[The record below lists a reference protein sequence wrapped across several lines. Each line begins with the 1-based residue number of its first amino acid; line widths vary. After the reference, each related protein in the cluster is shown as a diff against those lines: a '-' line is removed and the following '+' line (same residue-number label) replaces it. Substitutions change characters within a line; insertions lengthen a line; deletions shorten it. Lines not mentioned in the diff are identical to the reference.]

1 MHRLQPS
8 TWASIA
14 VIAALIGGT
23 ALTWR
28 MRPEV
33 PPNVLDFVLPA
44 IASAALL
51 LRRRLP
57 VAALLTTAVCTALY
71 YPYARLDGPLLL
83 LFLVALYNAADQGRL
98 IAAIATGAASVLGM
112 GIGELG
118 ETRHVDD
125 SQFVMIGGWVV
136 AAIAFGGVTRNRRA
150 FQHEAEQRALD
161 AEHTKEEE
169 GRRRE
174 TEERLRIAR
183 ELHDVLGHNISLI
196 NVQAGAAL
204 HGLKKRPED
213 AETALRTIKDTSKE
227 TLRQLRTTLG
237 VLRQV
242 DEQAPTAPADSLE
255 RLDELVKRSGLE
267 VAVTVAGGLE
277 GLPAQV
283 DLAAARIIQESLT
296 NVTRHSG
303 TDHATLTINRSS
315 RNIVIRVEDDGPGAV
330 YTDGSGFGVQGM
342 RERATA
348 LGGTLEAGPRTGAG
362 FAVVATLPI
371 AGLPTDTPPQRN
383 GTARQ
388 NPTGQQDTQA
398 QDGKR

>member
-1 MHRLQPS
+1 MPRLQPS
-8 TWASIA
+8 TWSSIA
-14 VIAALIGGT
+14 VIAALIAGT
-23 ALTWR
+23 VLTGR
-28 MRPEV
+28 LRPEV
-33 PPNVLDFVLPA
+33 TPNALDFALPA
-44 IASAALL
+44 IACGALL
-51 LRRRLP
+51 LRRRFP
-57 VAALLTTAVCTALY
+57 VAALLVAAVCTALY

-83 LFLVALYNAADQGRL
+83 IFLVALYNAADQGHL

-112 GIGELG
+112 GIGEMG
-118 ETRHVDD
+118 EARHVDD

-136 AAIAFGGVTRNRRA
+136 AAIAFGGVTKNRRA

-169 GRRRE
+169 ARRRE

-196 NVQAGAAL
+196 NVQAGSAL

-242 DEQAPTAPADSLE
+242 DEEAPTAPADSLD
-255 RLDELVKRSGLE
+255 RLDELVKRSGLKV
-267 VAVTVAGGLE
+267 VATVAGE
-277 GLPAQV
+277 VSGLPAQV
-283 DLAAARIIQESLT
+283 DLAATRIIQESLT
-296 NVTRHSG
+296 NITRHSG
-303 TDHATLTINRSS
+303 TNQATVTITRTSG
-315 RNIVIRVEDDGPGAV
+315 NIVVKVEDDGPGAV

-348 LGGTLEAGPRTGAG
+348 LGGTLDASPRPGRG
-362 FAVVATLPI
+362 FTVVATLP
-371 AGLPTDTPPQRN
+371 LTTPPHQN
-383 GTARQ
+383 GPA
-388 NPTGQQDTQA
+388 PTTQEGPADTHV